1 MKDKLIWVVAFAIFA
16 VLAKLV
22 DHGNTHLGVP
32 DWIWLALNLTAFL
45 YLLNRLVGKPI
56 SQGLENRNQ
65 EIQGQLSEAR
75 DKLAEAE
82 KLRAEVADRL
92 AKVEAE
98 VSEIRQRAEAQGLAE
113 AEKIDAQAKEDEER
127 FIRRVDDQIARR
139 QAETREQLARDTA
152 ELTARLTKELLAT
165 TMTDADQD
173 RVLGKSLDALSDLSA
188 KE

>member
-1 MKDKLIWVVAFAIFA
+1 MKDKLIWVVVFA
-16 VLAKLV
+16 VLAVLAFLV

-45 YLLNRLVGKPI
+45 YLLNRLIGKPI
-56 SQGLENRNQ
+56 SQSLENRG
-65 EIQGQLSEAR
+65 EAIQGQLSEAR

-82 KLRAEVADRL
+82 RLRAEVSDRL

-98 VSEIRQRAEAQGLAE
+98 VSEMRERAETQGVAE
-113 AEKIDAQAKEDEER
+113 AEKIDAQAKDEEER

-152 ELTARLTKELLAT
+152 ELTAKLTKELLAK

-173 RVLGKSLDALSDLSA
+173 RVLSKSLDALSDLKD